1 MTAMSASNAVP
12 GFLPSTNGLHF
23 PNAFPADDTYPVV
36 SLPLIG
42 DVVSGQAMN
51 GICGGFVYTA
61 LDLFRHSPR
70 LQPPADDTVPE
81 PGSPLYRYLT
91 RRFVDSLGPSVFQN
105 AAKAVDWTQAAGH
118 DGGFLQLTMSLAK
131 RMVVTEWPAI
141 RADIDAGR
149 PSPLYLIA
157 ARQCALGDVG
167 AITAALGHS
176 HQVLAY
182 AYDLGDDRGLAL
194 HVYDCNHPDRD
205 DMTVALTLGASSADL
220 PIDTSALDL
229 PKPIRAVFH
238 AAYAPADPSSIAHA

>member
-1 MTAMSASNAVP
+1 MSSSNAVP

-23 PNAFPADDTYPVV
+23 PNAFPADDSYPVV

-51 GICGGFVYTA
+51 GICGGFVFTA
-61 LDLFRHSPR
+61 LDLFRHTPR
-70 LQPPADDTVPE
+70 LDPPADDAVPQ

-91 RRFVDSLGPSVFQN
+91 RRFVDSLGPSLFQN
-105 AAKAVDWTQAAGH
+105 AAKALDWTQANGH
-118 DGGFLQLTMSLAK
+118 DGFPQLTMSLAK

-141 RADIDAGR
+141 KADIDAGR
-149 PSPLYLIA
+149 PSPLFLIA
-157 ARQCALGDVG
+157 APQCGIADVG

-182 AYDLGDDRGLAL
+182 AYDLADDRVLTL

-205 DMTVALTLGASSADL
+205 DITVSLTLGNSSQDL
-220 PIDTSALDL
+220 PIDTSPLEL

-238 AAYAPADPSSIAHA
+238 AAYSSADPTAIARASS

>member
-1 MTAMSASNAVP
+1 MSSSNAVP

-51 GICGGFVYTA
+51 GICGGFVFTA
-61 LDLFRHSPR
+61 LDLFVHTPR
-70 LQPPADDTVPE
+70 LAPPTDDAVPQL
-81 PGSPLYRYLT
+81 GSTLYHYLT
-91 RRFVDSLGPSVFQN
+91 RRFVDSLGPELFQN
-105 AAKAVDWTQAAGH
+105 AAKAVDWTQANGH
-118 DGGFLQLTMSLAK
+118 DAFVQVTRSLAK

-141 RADIDAGR
+141 KADIDAGR
-149 PSPLYLIA
+149 PSPLFLIA
-157 ARQCALGDVG
+157 APQCRIADVG

-182 AYDLGDDRGLAL
+182 AYDLDDDHGLTL

-205 DMTVALTLGASSADL
+205 DLTVSLTLGNSSQDIA
-220 PIDTSALDL
+220 IDTTALEL
-229 PKPIRAVFH
+229 PKPVRAVFR
-238 AAYAPADPSSIAHA
+238 ASYARADPSFIAQT